1 MDQQIRNWVF
11 RSLACFV
18 VGIHQLP
25 SGLWGTPDL
34 YQAMWRVD
42 GHQEQLNGVAFSKH
56 VHRPTDWLTV
66 GLGNRSHVMTDL
78 LTDEGCLSRSLGKA
92 GAGPTNPTGNGNTSH
107 DGGLVCGCS
116 GTLELTPLSTRETIH
131 SLCCIVHEL
140 DKVRR
145 WASQKL
151 GQVEMGQ
158 WAIE

>member
-1 MDQQIRNWVF
+1 LAVVIPEHKVIRWRRIPVLIRFVSQYLQSEAQIRPLRKHTGRPENTKMDQQIRNWVF

-66 GLGNRSHVMTDL
+66 GLGNWSHV
-78 LTDEGCLSRSLGKA
+78 
-92 GAGPTNPTGNGNTSH
+92 TNRP
-107 DGGLVCGCS
+107 GL
-116 GTLELTPLSTRETIH
+116 RA
-131 SLCCIVHEL
+131 
-140 DKVRR
+140 D
-145 WASQKL
+145 
-151 GQVEMGQ
+151 
-158 WAIE
+158 